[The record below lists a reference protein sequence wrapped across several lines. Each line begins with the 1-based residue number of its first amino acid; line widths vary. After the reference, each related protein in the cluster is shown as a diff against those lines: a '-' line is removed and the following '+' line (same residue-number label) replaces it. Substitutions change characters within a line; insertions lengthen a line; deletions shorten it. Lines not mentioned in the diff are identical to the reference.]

1 MKFKDIVEEIGT
13 ITVHT
18 YIPTKKEVLAKKAQ
32 KKKKKDSLEK
42 AIFYNE
48 KQAATSTGDV
58 QGIQKGYEPDSY
70 KPRKKKRKKIVRR
83 PKFSNTF
90 TKKI

>member
-1 MKFKDIVEEIGT
+1 MKFKDIVEELGT
-13 ITVHT
+13 IQVHT
-18 YIPTKKEVLAKKAQ
+18 YIPTKKEVIASKAQ
-32 KKKKKDSLEK
+32 KKKDPLEK

-48 KQAATSTGDV
+48 EAATSTGDV
-58 QGIQKGYEPDSY
+58 QGIQKGFEPEEPY
-70 KPRKKKRKKIVRR
+70 KPRKRKKKKIIRR